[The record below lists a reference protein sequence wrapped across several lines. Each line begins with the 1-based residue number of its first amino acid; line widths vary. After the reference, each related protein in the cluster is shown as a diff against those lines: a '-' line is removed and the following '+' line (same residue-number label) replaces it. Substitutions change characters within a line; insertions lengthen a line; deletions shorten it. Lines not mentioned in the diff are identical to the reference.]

1 MPARREPRGM
11 ACESMMK
18 QAFSRK
24 HRDGWRRLGRG
35 MGVLLCGAFGAALA
49 AAAAGTSPPAAAVA
63 EETVHIPGS
72 LAGMRLGM
80 RHAVAR
86 GSSAQPKPLLLVL
99 QGAGVPVSG
108 NADYP
113 FGGRSMLGALAESGF
128 DVWAMD
134 YYGFGESDRYPEM
147 AQAAGSHPPLGRVD
161 ESADQVQAAVAYLLG
176 REHTGKLMLLGDSGG
191 SIVAGL
197 FATRHPE
204 LISRLVL
211 FGPMTPFTPGP
222 PADAVLPAYI
232 LMTPKELWDQFDSW
246 AQAAGAPDV
255 LDSSEYPAWAA
266 TYLRSDP
273 ASGTRKPPSVKIPN
287 GRQADAVAIETG
299 RFPYDP
305 SRIRASTLIVMG
317 EWDAIAT
324 FPGAQWLLQALV
336 NAPERRLVV
345 IGRGSHTI
353 QYERERGQLYRV
365 VAEFLGEPAD

>member
-1 MPARREPRGM
+1 
-11 ACESMMK
+11 MK
-18 QAFSRK
+18 QASWRK
-24 HRDGWRRLGRG
+24 PDDFWRRLGRAV
-35 MGVLLCGAFGAALA
+35 GVLLCGALGSALA
-49 AAAAGTSPPAAAVA
+49 PAEPGVSPPSAAVA

-80 RHAVAR
+80 RHAVVR
-86 GSSAQPKPLLLVL
+86 GASAQPKPLLLVL

-113 FGGRSMLGALAESGF
+113 FGGRSMLSALAQSGL

-147 AQAAGSHPPLGRVD
+147 AQAPDRHPPLGRV
-161 ESADQVQAAVAYLLG
+161 EECADQVQAAAAYLAG

-211 FGPMTPFTPGP
+211 FGPMTPFTSGP
-222 PADAVLPAYI
+222 PPDAVLPAYI
-232 LMTPKELWDQFDSW
+232 LMTPKDLWDQFDSW
-246 AQAAGAPDV
+246 AQAAGGPDV
-255 LDSSEYPAWAA
+255 LDSGEYPAWAA
-266 TYLRSDP
+266 RYLRSDP
-273 ASGTRKPPSVKIPN
+273 ASATRTPPSVKIPN

-299 RFPYDP
+299 HFPYDP
-305 SRIRASTLIVMG
+305 SSIRAPTLIVMG

-324 FPGAQWLLQALV
+324 FAGAQWLLQGLV
-336 NAPERRLVV
+336 HAPERRLVV
-345 IGRGSHTI
+345 IGHASHTI
-353 QYERERGQLYRV
+353 QYEKERGQLYRV
-365 VAEFLGEPAD
+365 VAEFLREPSG